1 MFEENSLAW
10 YKSSFSYLNLNNFR
24 VLSLAK
30 FILIMT
36 INYKVKIFRKS
47 SEVNPYKR
55 ITDLLLMQ
63 K

>member
-1 MFEENSLAW
+1 MFEEISLAW
-10 YKSSFSYLNLNNFR
+10 YKSSFSYLNNFR

-47 SEVNPYKR
+47 SEVNPCKR

>member
-1 MFEENSLAW
+1 MFEENILAW

-30 FILIMT
+30 FILNMT
-36 INYKVKIFRKS
+36 INYKVKVFRKS